1 MKLKQYSSR
10 FFYYWTNARRGCRS
24 SETKAAELRKEA
36 RNVDERLSQRILKS
50 RENKQNDEKYKINGS
65 AFL

>member
-1 MKLKQYSSR
+1 MQEEDVDQVKQ
-10 FFYYWTNARRGCRS
+10 
-24 SETKAAELRKEA
+24 AAELRKEA